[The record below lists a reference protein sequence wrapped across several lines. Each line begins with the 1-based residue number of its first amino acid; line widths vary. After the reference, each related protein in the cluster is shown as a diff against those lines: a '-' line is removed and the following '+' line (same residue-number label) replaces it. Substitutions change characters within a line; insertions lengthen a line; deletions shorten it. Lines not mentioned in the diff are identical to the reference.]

1 MARRSLLIV
10 RYTRAR
16 ARIFPYGEQSRFF
29 VLFSLKTPLTVC
41 LCCVP
46 KIGGLINSSNYG
58 LSPLRFRVK
67 GLLSDAKNFEF
78 MVWGSPVS
86 DQSHGRAASP
96 GKCLSKVGFKVWF
109 RV

>member
-1 MARRSLLIV
+1 MLDFVRTESSLV
-10 RYTRAR
+10 
-16 ARIFPYGEQSRFF
+16 FP
-29 VLFSLKTPLTVC
+29 FSFPPTPSLTVC
-41 LCCVP
+41 LCRVAK
-46 KIGGLINSSNYG
+46 KILELIRPSNYG